1 MKTNNQS
8 LRVLHDGAETV
19 ADYEG
24 ICGELADAVL
34 HLVSASGDEDGQ
46 ILYIDLEDHP
56 EWRYHMVPVVDGI
69 VHCAWF
75 SDLMLPPSEY
85 VEKAFSGFRVEW
97 SVTNAETGELGVRT
111 CNFQILEWMDE
122 PE

>member
-1 MKTNNQS
+1 MTTENQS

-56 EWRYHMVPVVDGI
+56 EWRYHMVPIVDGL

-75 SDLMLPPSEY
+75 SDLMLPPKEY
-85 VEKAFSGFRVEW
+85 VKEAFPGLMVEW
-97 SVTNAETGELGVRT
+97 SVTDAETGDHGPTTRVR
-111 CNFQILEWMDE
+111 NRKNDNG
-122 PE
+122 